1 MAKKAPIPLKK
12 RQTKTGRKGGQLG
25 NVNAQVYGA
34 FTQINTKK
42 IDGRTREG
50 KTIIAARSAL
60 VSTIGGDPT
69 PQESIL
75 IDRIVFKMLR
85 CTLYEMATLQGTT
98 SGGSDHIYLA
108 WANSLRLDLQ
118 SLGLTRKTKDVI
130 DLSHYLKK
138 HAKAISR

>member
-1 MAKKAPIPLKK
+1 MARKAPIPLKK
-12 RQTKTGRKGGQLG
+12 RQGKTGRKGGQLG

-50 KTIIAARSAL
+50 KTIIAAKGAL
-60 VSTIGGDPT
+60 VSAIGGDPT

-85 CTLYEMATLQGTT
+85 CTLYEMATLQGKT

-118 SLGLTRKTKDVI
+118 SLGLSRKTKDVV
-130 DLSHYLKK
+130 DLSLYLEK
-138 HAKAISR
+138 HAKAISK